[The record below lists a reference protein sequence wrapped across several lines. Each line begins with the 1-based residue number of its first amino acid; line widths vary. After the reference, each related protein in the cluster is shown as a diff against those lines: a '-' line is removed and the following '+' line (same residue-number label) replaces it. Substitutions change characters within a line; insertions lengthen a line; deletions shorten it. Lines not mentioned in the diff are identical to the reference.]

1 MSESPPRQSSGRRS
15 KRAAGDPPGVPVSVT
30 AHALDV
36 LLKLEAEHLVP
47 LLPARFGVQLAPIR
61 RQLPTE
67 LPQLDLHLERLDRVF
82 ELEDATILDLEF
94 EAELSVADLRRF
106 VGYGLGLLDAYP
118 GQPAHTLVLC
128 GRRTRAVPAPMD
140 LAPIPY
146 KLTCVR
152 LGDQDGEATLARLRA
167 LAAGGGAWAPEDR
180 LDLALLPLMAHD
192 RPTEAVVREGL
203 ALAQALPEAERARPM
218 GALLAL
224 AYHEEGAAALDRLM
238 EELMSTS
245 LLDLIFAQKVEQG
258 VQRGIEQGVQR
269 GMLLGRAE
277 EARRLLRRY
286 LERRF
291 GDVPPALDARIA
303 AADVA
308 ELDALFDRALAVE
321 GIEAL

>member
-1 MSESPPRQSSGRRS
+1 
-15 KRAAGDPPGVPVSVT
+15 
-30 AHALDV
+30 
-36 LLKLEAEHLVP
+36 
-47 LLPARFGVQLAPIR
+47 
-61 RQLPTE
+61 
-67 LPQLDLHLERLDRVF
+67 
-82 ELEDATILDLEF
+82 
-94 EAELSVADLRRF
+94 
-106 VGYGLGLLDAYP
+106 
-118 GQPAHTLVLC
+118 
-128 GRRTRAVPAPMD
+128 MD

-167 LAAGGGAWAPEDR
+167 LAESGGAWGPADR
-180 LDLALLPLMAHD
+180 LDLALLPLMAHE

-203 ALAQALPEAERARPM
+203 ALAQSLPEAERARPM

-238 EELMSTS
+238 EELMSTTV
-245 LLDLIFAQKVEQG
+245 LDLIFAQKV
-258 VQRGIEQGVQR
+258 EQGVQR

-277 EARRLLRRY
+277 EARRLLRLY

>member
-1 MSESPPRQSSGRRS
+1 
-15 KRAAGDPPGVPVSVT
+15 
-30 AHALDV
+30 
-36 LLKLEAEHLVP
+36 
-47 LLPARFGVQLAPIR
+47 
-61 RQLPTE
+61 
-67 LPQLDLHLERLDRVF
+67 
-82 ELEDATILDLEF
+82 
-94 EAELSVADLRRF
+94 
-106 VGYGLGLLDAYP
+106 
-118 GQPAHTLVLC
+118 VLC

-180 LDLALLPLMAHD
+180 LDLALLPLMAHE

-258 VQRGIEQGVQR
+258 VQRG
-269 GMLLGRAE
+269 MLLGRAE
-277 EARRLLRRY
+277 EARLLLRRY

-291 GDVPPALDARIA
+291 GAVPPVLDARIA

-308 ELDALFDRALAVE
+308 ELDTLFDRALAVE
-321 GIEAL
+321 GIDAL

>member
-1 MSESPPRQSSGRRS
+1 MAEPPPRRRAGRKPSPREAGDSSGT
-15 KRAAGDPPGVPVSVT
+15 PVSVS

-61 RQLPTE
+61 RQLHTE

-82 ELEDATILDLEF
+82 ELEDSTVLDLEF

-167 LAAGGGAWAPEDR
+167 LVESGGAWGPADR
-180 LDLALLPLMAHD
+180 LDLALLPLMAHE

-238 EELMSTS
+238 EELMSTTV
-245 LLDLIFAQKVEQG
+245 LDLIFAQKV
-258 VQRGIEQGVQR
+258 EQGVQR